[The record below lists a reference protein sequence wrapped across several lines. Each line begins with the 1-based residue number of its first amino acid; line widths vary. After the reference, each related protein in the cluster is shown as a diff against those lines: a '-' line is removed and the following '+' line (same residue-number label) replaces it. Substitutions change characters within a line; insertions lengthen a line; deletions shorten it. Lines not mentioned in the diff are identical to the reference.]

1 MSLLFPDLLFRLNV
15 ASLGGGES
23 ASDAR
28 SMLKGDL
35 DLYADQNRNLAQL
48 LELNEKK
55 NKYLLQ
61 VIDEIQ
67 NKPKE
72 SQALVPVV
80 NDSSQAQVTV
90 TSSLRVVLTLLSY
103 LLTSHLARESTSRGA
118 DVQLGRPVGG
128 RKVRPGRSFAS
139 QVLTI
144 KNNMFL

>member
-1 MSLLFPDLLFRLNV
+1 MLPLIEFVRDYGSEKMSLLFPDLLFRLNV

-80 NDSSQAQVTV
+80 SDSSQVQVTEPRHFE
-90 TSSLRVVLTLLSY
+90 L
-103 LLTSHLARESTSRGA
+103 
-118 DVQLGRPVGG
+118 
-128 RKVRPGRSFAS
+128 F
-139 QVLTI
+139 
-144 KNNMFL
+144 